1 MIRKLKIKFVAL
13 AMAALFVLLVVI
25 ITGMN
30 IINYNSVI
38 ADADE
43 TLQLLSQNK
52 GTFPDF
58 GPDFKGKMPPFM
70 TIETPY
76 ESRYFSVLMD
86 KNGVV
91 LHTDTDR
98 IKAIDQETAVNYASI
113 AINSKSDKDF
123 IDNYRFVRYE
133 EDHSTRIIF
142 LDCGRKLYTYKNF
155 LISSICMALV
165 GYIAF
170 FVVILFFCSKILKPV
185 TESYEKQKRFIT
197 DAGHEIKTPL
207 AIIKA
212 DADVLEME
220 YGENE
225 WLDGIQAQIKRLS
238 ALTADL
244 VYLSKMEEEDNSMPM
259 IEFPFSDVVYETAQS
274 FQALAQTQNK
284 HFNFNVPSM
293 ISYSGNEK
301 AIRQVVNILLD
312 NALKYSPEQGYV
324 YLDVQK
330 QYRQIRLTVFN
341 TTQQP
346 ILKENLE
353 HLFDR
358 FYRADASRNSKSGGY
373 GIGLSVAQAI
383 VAAHNGKITASS
395 KDQLSLEISIS
406 FPI

>member
-13 AMAALFVLLVVI
+13 AMTALFVLLAVI
-25 ITGMN
+25 VTGMN
-30 IINYNSVI
+30 IINYNSVV
-38 ADADE
+38 ADSDNI
-43 TLQLLSQNK
+43 LRLLSQNHGK
-52 GTFPDF
+52 FPDF
-58 GPDFKGKMPPFM
+58 GANPQLTKHPFM
-70 TIETPY
+70 SIETPY
-76 ESRYFSVLMD
+76 ESRYFSVLLD
-86 KNGVV
+86 ASGVV
-91 LHTDTDR
+91 LLTDTDR
-98 IKAIDQETAVNYASI
+98 VKAIDQEKAVNYASI
-113 AINSKSDKDF
+113 ALQSKKDTDF
-123 IDNYRFVRYE
+123 IENYRFIRYDE
-133 EDHSTRIIF
+133 EHTTRIIF

-155 LISSICMALV
+155 LISSICMALA

-170 FVVILFFCSKILKPV
+170 FVVILFFCGKILKPV

-244 VYLSKMEEEDNSMPM
+244 VYLSKMEEADNSMPM

-274 FQALAQTQNK
+274 FQALAQTQDK

-293 ISYSGNEK
+293 ISYNGNEK

-330 QYRQIRLTVFN
+330 QSRQIRLTVFN

-395 KDQLSLEISIS
+395 KDPLSLEISITL
-406 FPI
+406 PV

>member
-1 MIRKLKIKFVAL
+1 MIRKLKVKFVSL
-13 AMAALFVLLVVI
+13 AMAALFVLLAVI
-25 ITGMN
+25 VTGMN
-30 IINYNSVI
+30 IINYNSVV
-38 ADADE
+38 ADSDE
-43 TLQLLSQNK
+43 ILNLLSQNQGK
-52 GTFPDF
+52 FPDF
-58 GPDFKGKMPPFM
+58 VANPQWVKPPFM

-76 ESRYFSVLMD
+76 ESRYFSVLLD
-86 KNGVV
+86 KNGTVI
-91 LHTDTDR
+91 LTDTDR
-98 IKAIDQETAVNYASI
+98 VKAIDQETAVNYASI
-113 AINSKSDKDF
+113 AMESKNDKDF
-123 IDNYRFVRYE
+123 IENYRFVRYE
-133 EDHSTRIIF
+133 EDLSTRIIF

-170 FVVILFFCSKILKPV
+170 FVVILFFCGKILKPV

-225 WLDGIQAQIKRLS
+225 WLDGIQSQIKRLS
-238 ALTADL
+238 TLTADL
-244 VYLSKMEEEDNSMPM
+244 VYLSKMEEADNAMPM

-274 FQALAQTQNK
+274 FQALAQTQDK

-293 ISYSGNEK
+293 ISYTGNEK
-301 AIRQVVNILLD
+301 AIRQLVNILLD

-341 TTQQP
+341 TTQKP
-346 ILKENLE
+346 IMKENLE

-358 FYRADASRNSKSGGY
+358 FYRADSSRNSQSGGY

-383 VAAHNGKITASS
+383 VAAHNGKIAASS
-395 KDQLSLEISIS
+395 KDPLSLEISIS
-406 FPI
+406 FPV

>member
-13 AMAALFVLLVVI
+13 AMAALFVLLAVI
-25 ITGMN
+25 VTGMN
-30 IINYNSVI
+30 IINYNSVV
-38 ADADE
+38 ADSDE
-43 TLQLLSQNK
+43 ILNLLSMNQ
-52 GTFPDF
+52 GQFPDF
-58 GPDFKGKMPPFM
+58 GANPQWVKPPFM

-76 ESRYFSVLMD
+76 ESRYFSVLLD

-113 AINSKSDKDF
+113 AMNSKSDKDF

-133 EDHSTRIIF
+133 EDLSIRIIF

-155 LISSICMALV
+155 LISSICMSLI
-165 GYIAF
+165 GYISF
-170 FVVILFFCSKILKPV
+170 FVVILFFCGKILKPV

-238 ALTADL
+238 SLTADL
-244 VYLSKMEEEDNSMPM
+244 VYLSKMEEADNTLPM
-259 IEFPFSDVVYETAQS
+259 IEFPFSDVVLETAQS
-274 FQALAQTQNK
+274 FHALAQTQEK
-284 HFNFNVPSM
+284 QFTFHVPPM
-293 ISYSGNEK
+293 LSYNGNEK
-301 AIRQVVNILLD
+301 AIRQLVNILLD

-330 QYRQIRLTVFN
+330 QHRQIQLTVFN
-341 TTQQP
+341 TTEQP
-346 ILKENLE
+346 IKKENLE

-358 FYRADASRNSKSGGY
+358 FYRADASRNFQTGGY

-383 VAAHNGKITASS
+383 VTAHSGKITAST
-395 KDQLSLEISIS
+395 KDNLSLEISIS